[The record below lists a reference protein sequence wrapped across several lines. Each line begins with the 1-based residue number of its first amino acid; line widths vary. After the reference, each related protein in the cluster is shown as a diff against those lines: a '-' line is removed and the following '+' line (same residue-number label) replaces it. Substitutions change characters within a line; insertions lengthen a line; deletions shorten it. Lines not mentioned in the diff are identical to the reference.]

1 MFTSFIHNFFSSR
14 LYKSSWST
22 TVTHWFGKVH
32 WTWFLLKGH
41 WILWKHRRKRVLGES
56 ITGEQLE
63 LGLHLT
69 RPRVTCPILYKYDS
83 LVFFRLLDT
92 WPWQRPWHAHLTRP
106 LDTWHSALTAALTR
120 LIGTWDSAPSLDT
133 WHLTL
138 GPGNGLDMSTW
149 NVHLTLDTRPWQRPW
164 HVHLT
169 LDTDGTLV

>member
-1 MFTSFIHNFFSSR
+1 MSMFFSCR
-14 LYKSSWST
+14 QYKSSWST

-41 WILWKHRRKRVLGES
+41 WILWKLRIKRILGES

-63 LGLHLT
+63 LGLDLT

-83 LVFFRLLDT
+83 LVFFCLLDT
-92 WPWQRPWHAHLTRP
+92 WPWQRTCP
-106 LDTWHSALTAALTR
+106 LDRS
-120 LIGTWDSAPSLDT
+120 T
-133 WHLTL
+133 WHLTFGLDGSLDTSTWHLRL
-138 GPGNGLDMSTW
+138 GPQPWHLTLDPGNGLDMSTW
-149 NVHLTLDTRPWQRPW
+149 NVHLILDTRPWQRPW